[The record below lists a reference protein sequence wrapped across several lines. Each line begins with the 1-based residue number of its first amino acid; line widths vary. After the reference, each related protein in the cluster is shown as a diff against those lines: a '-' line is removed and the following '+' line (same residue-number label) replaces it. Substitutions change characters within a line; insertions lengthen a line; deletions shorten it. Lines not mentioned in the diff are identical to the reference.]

1 MVFGSLIRFS
11 NSASPG
17 MRHQI
22 PIKYFDEVARTGS
35 IRQAAEKLSITSSA
49 LNRRILALED
59 ELGVELFERIPSGV
73 RLSTAGE
80 MMIRHVRRHL
90 ADMDQLKSALADL
103 SGERRGHVTIGCGE
117 ALLSHFLPA
126 QVKRYQ
132 ESNPGVS
139 FSLLSCGRADAAP
152 LLSQFSCDLVLCF
165 EPKVT
170 SEMTVLCSSP
180 QRVHAL
186 IERNHELAN
195 QDKLRISDCAD
206 CPLALPT
213 RRNAIRIMLETE
225 SAKRNLIQETVVES
239 DNFSCLR
246 NYVLLEDAIAFQI
259 SMGIP
264 PNLESSGSVTVP
276 CYTRD
281 FPEGKVVLSQLKG
294 RNLPVA
300 AAKFAEM
307 LSNTLEADL

>member
-1 MVFGSLIRFS
+1 
-11 NSASPG
+11 
-17 MRHQI
+17 MRHQV

-73 RLSTAGE
+73 RLSAAGE
-80 MMIRHVRRHL
+80 LMIRHVRRHL

-126 QVKRYQ
+126 QVKRYR
-132 ESNPGVS
+132 EANPGVS

-165 EPKVT
+165 EPSVT
-170 SEMTVLCSSP
+170 SEMTVLASSP
-180 QRVHAL
+180 QRIHAL
-186 IERNHELAN
+186 VEKNHDLAN
-195 QDKLRISDCAD
+195 SNNLRISDCAD
-206 CPLALPT
+206 YPLALPT
-213 RRNAIRIMLETE
+213 KRNAVRIMLETE
-225 SAKRNLIQETVVES
+225 SAKRNLILQRVLES
-239 DNFSCLR
+239 DNFSCLS
-246 NYVLLEDAIAFQI
+246 NYVMLEDAIAFQI
-259 SMGIP
+259 AMGLP
-264 PNLESSGSVTVP
+264 ANLENSGLVSVT
-276 CYTRD
+276 CDTRD

-307 LSNTLEADL
+307 LCNTLES